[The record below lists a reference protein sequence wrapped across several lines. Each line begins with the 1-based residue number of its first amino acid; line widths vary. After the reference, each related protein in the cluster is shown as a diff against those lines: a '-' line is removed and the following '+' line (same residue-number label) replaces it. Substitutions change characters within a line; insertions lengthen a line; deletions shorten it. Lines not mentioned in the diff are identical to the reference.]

1 MTVIPQQLITAGT
14 RRDCIRLRGLPYEAQ
29 VEHILEFLEDHAKN
43 IVYQGVHMVFNAQV
57 VSAGEREYGQKHN
70 AHIYR
75 DSPVERL
82 SFRWTPRPV
91 PSVRPTTNTTSTWS
105 SGRRSATSKCSSA
118 VART

>member
-57 VSAGEREYGQKHN
+57 VSEGYSRVIHILHKRHEQNSTEYQ
-70 AHIYR
+70 IY
-75 DSPVERL
+75 
-82 SFRWTPRPV
+82 
-91 PSVRPTTNTTSTWS
+91 
-105 SGRRSATSKCSSA
+105 
-118 VART
+118 